1 MVARLLRCQK
11 LNTSLTPSRHKNV
24 HVLLFLPG
32 IVQAVPGRTG
42 KQEGGKQARFGG
54 PQARVELQITI
65 HDFLGKA
72 LALGKTERSPS
83 LTRCKRVWDK
93 DKRKKTPDCL
103 SMTSNLSTTLPS
115 ATNFYI
121 SKHLASISARA
132 VLVNSLIS

>member
-32 IVQAVPGRTG
+32 IVQAVPGR
-42 KQEGGKQARFGG
+42 QANKKEASKRDLAA

-72 LALGKTERSPS
+72 LALGKTKRSPS